1 MFLLSHATVLNRDA
15 LRIRWVP
22 RKFLGLTTVWPR
34 GGSFRLWARLIFERE
49 GLRYSLTLLPFV
61 IAALVWRDYA
71 VVIAQA
77 PIPMLIV
84 IFLVE
89 SRMLRAS
96 EARRKALVT
105 EDQADAGLDTLRA
118 RARTLLG
125 RIAARR
131 GLKSGRLH
139 LVIEQSDLLRV
150 PPLTLVSVQTEEGP
164 ELLALDASEREMLTN
179 ELFAPPLTERALQHI
194 GLARRIEVHDLTL
207 DPATISGHARMAAL
221 MAARSAGE

>member
-1 MFLLSHATVLNRDA
+1 
-15 LRIRWVP
+15 
-22 RKFLGLTTVWPR
+22 
-34 GGSFRLWARLIFERE
+34 
-49 GLRYSLTLLPFV
+49 
-61 IAALVWRDYA
+61 
-71 VVIAQA
+71 
-77 PIPMLIV
+77 
-84 IFLVE
+84 
-89 SRMLRAS
+89 MLRAS

-150 PPLTLVSVQTEEGP
+150 PPLTLVSVQSEEGP